1 MFLILNVESGGFL
14 KWERINQNNLNFWY
28 INSLETLFKWLNFQ
42 IGTLYIRL
50 RNIYWQDWRY
60 TSFTVFF
67 GYSQNILRHNAMCRH
82 ELVADVVENIG
93 LKHLH
98 LHRLYRFYHQINSIY
113 NCGIIESNVLN
124 QSVSY

>member
-93 LKHLH
+93 LK
-98 LHRLYRFYHQINSIY
+98 FIFNPFTFTSI
-113 NCGIIESNVLN
+113 I
-124 QSVSY
+124 